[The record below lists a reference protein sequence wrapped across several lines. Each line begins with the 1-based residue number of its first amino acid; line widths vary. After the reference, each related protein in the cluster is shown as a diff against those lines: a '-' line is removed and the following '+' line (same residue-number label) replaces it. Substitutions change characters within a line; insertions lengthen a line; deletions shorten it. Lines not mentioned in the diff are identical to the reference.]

1 MLSPESIHKYQ
12 AIYRKVYGQ
21 EINEEEAK
29 KQGERLVRFMKI
41 VLEDEEAVRIY
52 KLAKPEGG
60 DNKNA

>member
-1 MLSPESIHKYQ
+1 MLSPESVRKYQ
-12 AIYRKVYGQ
+12 TIYRKVYGQ
-21 EINEEEAK
+21 EVSEEEAK

-60 DNKNA
+60 DDKNA

>member
-1 MLSPESIHKYQ
+1 MLSQESIRKYQ
-12 AIYRKVYGQ
+12 AIYQKVFGQ

-52 KLAKPEGG
+52 KLACEREVK
-60 DNKNA
+60 K